1 METIKIMG
9 GYVELH
15 PFVTRR
21 ISRGYSE
28 ILGKTANVN
37 SEGAQIVTS
46 EGVNKASEYMVL
58 EMVKRAVVVSEDG
71 TEHEQKVDSD
81 WLDELAERDFRNI
94 SDAVQKLFE
103 EARGKAKKV

>member
-21 ISRGYSE
+21 VSRGYSE
-28 ILGKTANVN
+28 ILGNTANVN
-37 SEGAQIVTS
+37 SEGAQIITSQGVT
-46 EGVNKASEYMVL
+46 KASEYMVL
-58 EMVKRAVVVSEDG
+58 EMIKRVVIVSEDG
-71 TEHEQKVDSD
+71 TEHETKADSD
-81 WLDELAERDFRNI
+81 WLDELAERDFRTI

-103 EARGKAKKV
+103 DARGKAKKA